1 MKFARQTLLLGAS
14 LAAALTLTA
23 CNKSD
28 DSSNTPAAAST
39 TPATPAPAATPAA
52 PASAAA
58 PMSAPAGT
66 AASTSTAAAAPA
78 AVTVTSVDLG
88 TAVDAA
94 KKINAPTTT
103 FSPKDTIYASIA
115 TTGSGN
121 VNLGAKWTYQDGQT
135 VKQDGQAFTPTGPAN
150 TAFEISKP
158 DGLPAGNY
166 KVEISAGGN
175 VVSTKDFSV
184 K

>member
-1 MKFARQTLLLGAS
+1 MKFARQTLLLSVS
-14 LAAALTLTA
+14 LAAVLALTA
-23 CNKSD
+23 CNKKD
-28 DSSNTPAAAST
+28 DSSSTPAATST
-39 TPATPAPAATPAA
+39 APAAPAPAATPTTPAA
-52 PASAAA
+52 
-58 PMSAPAGT
+58 AGT
-66 AASTSTAAAAPA
+66 AASASTAAAAPA
-78 AVTVTSVDLG
+78 SIAVASVDLG
-88 TAVDAA
+88 TAIDAA
-94 KKINAPTTT
+94 KKISAPTTT

-135 VKQDGQAFTPTGPAN
+135 VKQDGQAFSPTGPAN
-150 TAFEISKP
+150 TEFHISKP

-175 VVSTKDFSV
+175 VVSSKDFSV